1 MTTTISIANGG
12 FALNG
17 TPTYAGRSWKGHR
30 IEGLL
35 FNSRMAN
42 AIADDENPATRGAW
56 SYADGDWDAERSTR
70 EFIAALPAYR
80 AHGLLAVC
88 LNIQGGSPQGYSWH
102 QPWKIGG
109 FTADGTIKP
118 AWAARLDKVIKACD
132 GLGMAVI
139 LGLFY
144 GKQSGTLTDEAAVK
158 AAVTN
163 TVDWLLRHERRPTC
177 CSRSATRSTCRT
189 CWPIPSSPPQRCH
202 ELIELAKKRSQGK
215 LLVST
220 SLITIDAPPEAI
232 LAAADFLLPHGNRVS
247 GPDGPPQ
254 PSPHGIRLQVARW
267 RAGAGLSRPADRLQR
282 GRPFRL
288 RQARQPSRRRRRQRR
303 ELGLLRLPPHPRA
316 LRGRLP
322 VPAGRLDDLVGAQAR
337 LLRAAEGNHRRLAAS
352 TTRDWR
358 FPAGPGIALCGQA
371 PSRVTIWNS
380 HDIREPRSSVL
391 TFAAIA
397 LDQ

>member
-1 MTTTISIANGG
+1 MTTIVSIANGG
-12 FALNG
+12 FAING

-70 EFIAALPAYR
+70 EFIAALPSYR

-88 LNIQGGSPQGYSWH
+88 LNLQGGSPQGYSWH

-118 AWAARLDKVIKACD
+118 AWAARLEKVIKACD
-132 GLGMAVI
+132 GLGMVVI

-144 GKQSGTLTDEAAVK
+144 GKQSGTLKDEAAVK

-163 TVDWLLRHERRPTC
+163 TVDWLLEQG
-177 CSRSATRSTCRT
+177 ATNVLIEIGNEVDLENVFAH
-189 CWPIPSSPPQRCH
+189 PIIAAARCH
-202 ELIELAKKRSQGK
+202 ELIELAQKRGQGK

-220 SLITIDAPPEAI
+220 SLIRLDAPPTAI
-232 LAAADFLLPHGNRVS
+232 VAIGRFPAAARQSASTDPTDHFAAEPARH
-247 GPDGPPQ
+247 PPA
-254 PSPHGIRLQVARW
+254 GRALAR
-267 RAGAGLSRPADRLQR
+267 RHGLSRPADRLQR
-282 GRPFRL
+282 GRPFRV
-288 RQARQPSRRRRRQRR
+288 RQARQPFRGRRRQRR
-303 ELGLLRLPPHPRA
+303 ELGLLRLPHQPRA

-322 VPAGRLDDLVGAQAR
+322 VAAGRLDDLVGAQAR
-337 LLRAAEGNHRRLAAS
+337 LLRAAEGNHRRLIDRTRWVRGAATS
-352 TTRDWR
+352 SC
-358 FPAGPGIALCGQA
+358 A
-371 PSRVTIWNS
+371 SR
-380 HDIREPRSSVL
+380 H
-391 TFAAIA
+391 
-397 LDQ
+397 